1 MKKTIFA
8 LAAFA
13 ALAMGCVKE
22 QQPSDTPAD
31 QGKVTTIRVTV
42 AQTKVAVD
50 ETTGA
55 CTWQEGD
62 QLAVWYQNDKDNT
75 AGKKVIFTY
84 NGLLEDGSAEFT
96 TTEDVAGYTAVRAA
110 HPTGSIKDDGGFE
123 LVKKWTYDAERR
135 PVYVRS
141 ENITTNP
148 DGSLSAQLG
157 HNASI
162 FKFTLHDIPAY
173 AAGFVLETKR
183 YNEDGTFK
191 DQIDIKTSFPYKTG
205 YTADPADNSN
215 DIDLYSVAPH
225 SSYLSRIYLIDG
237 EGEEIEGSEKK
248 FKQSGND
255 VSNDDFIALPRVDF
269 QKANLRKD
277 YVKVCGIKWAKGN
290 LVYDKNK
297 AYHSTKSGVDDNF
310 QTGWGLHDEQYK
322 FINYNK
328 GKGATYDNNANW
340 FDHFNYGGIGR
351 NAKFWSGSMLPS
363 EAEYLIS
370 GKVWKGFETSDLG
383 RDPNADGTKLV
394 ELTGD
399 DRFTAPDNNHYVKI
413 DNEQLCGDV
422 AFWASKGKYRLPQ
435 KSEFQT
441 ISHFTSGKAAI
452 QYGYYKEGDV
462 TVYGILYTTPLGT
475 RPAANK
481 TDVEFDSADLECGL
495 FIPKAGR
502 RGPRIQQEVD
512 GVLQYLQDKGNS
524 TKIMALN
531 QEACYISGNFGAAP
545 TSSSHEYYD
554 QRENPRRLHI
564 KNYDDAAIG
573 YTKGTR
579 LNDINGAYVDNT
591 MSVRAGFSIR
601 PVLVDE

>member
-8 LAAFA
+8 LAALA
-13 ALAMGCVKE
+13 ALAMGCAKE

-42 AQTKVAVD
+42 AQAKVAVD

-62 QLAVWYQNDKDNT
+62 QLAVWYQNDEDNT

-96 TTEDVAGYTAVRAA
+96 TTEDVAGNTAVRAA
-110 HPTGSIKDDGGFE
+110 HPIGSIKDDGGFE

-135 PVYVRS
+135 PVYVRT

-148 DGSLSAQLG
+148 NGSLSAQLG

-237 EGEEIEGSEKK
+237 DGEEIEGSEKK

-255 VSNDDFIALPRVDF
+255 VSNHDFIALPRVDF

-290 LVYDKNK
+290 LQCYEDNGDAGFQDGWRIAPAQWHHFKYDLKEYTIGKNT
-297 AYHSTKSGVDDNF
+297 Y
-310 QTGWGLHDEQYK
+310 
-322 FINYNK
+322 
-328 GKGATYDNNANW
+328 TYDDTKATEMQYEQSSTQ
-340 FDHFNYGGIGR
+340 FEHFNFGALARNSRFYSSPGTNYMVPGR
-351 NAKFWSGSMLPS
+351 ELD
-363 EAEYLIS
+363 IS
-370 GKVWKGFETSDLG
+370 GKIYTDSAGNTE
-383 RDPNADGTKLV
+383 A
-394 ELTGD
+394 TGD
-399 DRFTAPDNNHYVKI
+399 DRFVDSGTFTSNNSAI
-413 DNEQLCGDV
+413 WGDL
-422 AFWASKGKYRLPQ
+422 AFWASKGKFRMPTKDEISVLYSSSKVYRQFGHYKVGDVKVWGVL
-435 KSEFQT
+435 
-441 ISHFTSGKAAI
+441 FTSS
-452 QYGYYKEGDV
+452 
-462 TVYGILYTTPLGT
+462 LGEQGSNT
-475 RPAANK
+475 N
-481 TDVEFDSADLECGL
+481 DVELTDADIESGL
-495 FIPKAGR
+495 FLPKAGR
-502 RGPRIQQEVD
+502 RQVADSKTVITMRTQGLYRSSTARWTEEYTNHSTI
-512 GVLQYLQDKGNS
+512 LQLK
-524 TKIMALN
+524 
-531 QEACYISGNFGAAP
+531 P
-545 TSSSHEYYD
+545 TS
-554 QRENPRRLHI
+554 L
-564 KNYDDAAIG
+564 NYG
-573 YTKGTR
+573 YTVHKTEFTNATGG
-579 LNDINGAYVDNT
+579 L
-591 MSVRAGFSIR
+591 IR
-601 PVLVDE
+601 PVLVEE

>member
-8 LAAFA
+8 LAALA
-13 ALAMGCVKE
+13 ALAMGCAKE

-50 ETTGA
+50 EKTGA

-62 QLAVWYQNDKDNT
+62 QLAVWYQNDEDNT

-123 LVKKWTYDAERR
+123 LVQKWTYDAERR
-135 PVYVRS
+135 PVYVRT

-148 DGSLSAQLG
+148 NGSLSAQLG

-237 EGEEIEGSEKK
+237 DGEEIEGSEKK

-255 VSNDDFIALPRVDF
+255 VSNHDFIALPRVDF

-290 LVYDKNK
+290 LQCYEDNGDAGFQDGWRIAPAQWHHFKYDLKEYTIGKNT
-297 AYHSTKSGVDDNF
+297 Y
-310 QTGWGLHDEQYK
+310 
-322 FINYNK
+322 
-328 GKGATYDNNANW
+328 TYDDTKATEMQYEQSSTQ
-340 FDHFNYGGIGR
+340 FEHFNFGALARNSRFYSSPGTNYMVPGR
-351 NAKFWSGSMLPS
+351 ELD
-363 EAEYLIS
+363 IS
-370 GKVWKGFETSDLG
+370 GKIYTDSAGNTE
-383 RDPNADGTKLV
+383 A
-394 ELTGD
+394 TGD
-399 DRFTAPDNNHYVKI
+399 DRFVDSGTFTSNNSAI
-413 DNEQLCGDV
+413 WGDL
-422 AFWASKGKYRLPQ
+422 AFWASKGKFRMPTKDEISVLYSSSKVYRQFGHYKVGDVKVWGVL
-435 KSEFQT
+435 
-441 ISHFTSGKAAI
+441 FTSS
-452 QYGYYKEGDV
+452 
-462 TVYGILYTTPLGT
+462 LGEQGSNT
-475 RPAANK
+475 N
-481 TDVEFDSADLECGL
+481 DVELTDADIESGL
-495 FIPKAGR
+495 FLPKAGR
-502 RGPRIQQEVD
+502 RQVTDSKTVITMRTQGLYRSSTARWTEEYTNHSTI
-512 GVLQYLQDKGNS
+512 LQLK
-524 TKIMALN
+524 
-531 QEACYISGNFGAAP
+531 P
-545 TSSSHEYYD
+545 TS
-554 QRENPRRLHI
+554 L
-564 KNYDDAAIG
+564 NYG
-573 YTKGTR
+573 YTVHKTEFTNATGG
-579 LNDINGAYVDNT
+579 L
-591 MSVRAGFSIR
+591 IR
-601 PVLVDE
+601 PVLVEE

>member
-62 QLAVWYQNDKDNT
+62 QLAVWYQNDEDNT

-84 NGLLEDGSAEFT
+84 KGLLEDGSAEFI
-96 TTEDVAGYTAVRAA
+96 TTEGVAGYTAVRAA
-110 HPTGSIKDDGGFE
+110 HPVSSVTETGFSLTRD
-123 LVKKWTYDAERR
+123 WTYDAERR
-135 PVYVRS
+135 PLYVRAES
-141 ENITTNP
+141 ITTNP

-157 HNASI
+157 HNASL

-237 EGEEIEGSEKK
+237 DGEEIEGSEKK
-248 FKQSGND
+248 FKQSDNA
-255 VSNDDFIALPRVDF
+255 VSNHDFIALPRVDF

-290 LVYDKNK
+290 LQYLEGESIEGFQSGYRIAPAQWHYFNYDKSTDPSPNRVDVS
-297 AYHSTKSGVDDNF
+297 HSST
-310 QTGWGLHDEQYK
+310 Q
-322 FINYNK
+322 
-328 GKGATYDNNANW
+328 
-340 FDHFNYGGIGR
+340 FDHFNFCGIESPWTCDVTKYAAPATYTNGEYAISDIMYTDQACTKTTTDYSAAKYGDIARWATMNTYRMPTSANLKDLR
-351 NAKFWSGSMLPS
+351 N
-363 EAEYLIS
+363 I
-370 GKVWKGFETSDLG
+370 
-383 RDPNADGTKLV
+383 
-394 ELTGD
+394 
-399 DRFTAPDNNHYVKI
+399 PD
-413 DNEQLCGDV
+413 
-422 AFWASKGKYRLPQ
+422 
-435 KSEFQT
+435 
-441 ISHFTSGKAAI
+441 I
-452 QYGYYKEGDV
+452 QYGYYLVDNTYYV
-462 TVYGILYTTPLGT
+462 WGILF
-475 RPAANK
+475 
-481 TDVEFDSADLECGL
+481 TDSLDETQDVSGDPVAFTDADMECGL
-495 FIPKAGR
+495 FLPFAGR
-502 RGPRIQQEVD
+502 RADASDNKVINTCMQGA
-512 GVLQYLQDKGNS
+512 YWSSMAKDKS
-524 TKIMALN
+524 V
-531 QEACYISGNFGAAP
+531 
-545 TSSSHEYYD
+545 HETF
-554 QRENPRRLHI
+554 
-564 KNYDDAAIG
+564 KNYSYEYSTIIQLNKSAKRDDAVKYG
-573 YTKGTR
+573 YTQGER
-579 LNDINGAYVDNT
+579 WNRQNG
-591 MSVRAGFSIR
+591 MCVRPIYRG
-601 PVLVDE
+601 E

>member
-8 LAAFA
+8 LAALA

-62 QLAVWYQNDKDNT
+62 QLAVWYQNNEDNT

-84 NGLLEDGSAEFT
+84 KGLLEDGSAEFT

-110 HPTGSIKDDGGFE
+110 HPVSSVTETGFS
-123 LVKKWTYDAERR
+123 LTRNWTYDAERR
-135 PVYVRS
+135 PLYVRTES
-141 ENITTNP
+141 ITTNP

-157 HNASI
+157 HNASL

-183 YNEDGTFK
+183 YNEDGSFK
-191 DQIDIKTSFPYKTG
+191 DKIDITTSFPYKTG

-215 DIDLYSVAPH
+215 DIDLYSIAPH

-237 EGEEIEGSEKK
+237 DGDEIEGSEKK

-290 LVYDKNK
+290 LQCYKDNGDAGFQNGWRIAPAQWHHLRYDLKENTIGDK
-297 AYHSTKSGVDDNF
+297 TY
-310 QTGWGLHDEQYK
+310 
-322 FINYNK
+322 
-328 GKGATYDNNANW
+328 TYDDTKATEMQYEQSSTQ
-340 FDHFNYGGIGR
+340 FEHFNFGALARNSRFYSSPGTNYMVPGR
-351 NAKFWSGSMLPS
+351 ELD
-363 EAEYLIS
+363 IS
-370 GKVWKGFETSDLG
+370 GKIYTDSEGNTE
-383 RDPNADGTKLV
+383 A
-394 ELTGD
+394 TGD
-399 DRFTAPDNNHYVKI
+399 DRFVDCGTFTSNNSAI
-413 DNEQLCGDV
+413 WGDL
-422 AFWASKGKYRLPQ
+422 AFWASKGKFRMPTKDEISVLYSSSKVYRQFGHYKVGDVKVWGVL
-435 KSEFQT
+435 
-441 ISHFTSGKAAI
+441 FTSS
-452 QYGYYKEGDV
+452 
-462 TVYGILYTTPLGT
+462 LGEQGSNT
-475 RPAANK
+475 N
-481 TDVEFDSADLECGL
+481 DVELTDADIESGL
-495 FIPKAGR
+495 FLPKAGR
-502 RGPRIQQEVD
+502 RKVTDSKTVITMRTQGLYRSSTARWTEDYTNHSTI
-512 GVLQYLQDKGNS
+512 LQLKATG
-524 TKIMALN
+524 
-531 QEACYISGNFGAAP
+531 FG
-545 TSSSHEYYD
+545 Y
-554 QRENPRRLHI
+554 
-564 KNYDDAAIG
+564 G
-573 YTKGTR
+573 YTVHKTEFTNATGG
-579 LNDINGAYVDNT
+579 L
-591 MSVRAGFSIR
+591 IR